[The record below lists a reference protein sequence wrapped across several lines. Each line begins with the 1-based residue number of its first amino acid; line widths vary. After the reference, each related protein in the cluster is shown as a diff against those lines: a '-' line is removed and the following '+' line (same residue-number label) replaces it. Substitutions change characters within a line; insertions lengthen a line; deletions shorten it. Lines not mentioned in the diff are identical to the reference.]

1 MPDMLL
7 MIKAAVGRVLVG
19 SWMLVTSS
27 IIYLSSVA
35 ALSEKL

>member
-7 MIKAAVGRVLVG
+7 MIKTAVGLVLVG
-19 SWMLVTSS
+19 SWMLVTSR

-35 ALSEKL
+35 VLSEKL